1 MSVNSHFRGLI
12 KAVKHYETFL
22 TEVSEE
28 MFTQN
33 PPDGGWSFSETFSH
47 IFQANLASLIAVEK
61 CVIGTG
67 VFSERRTRWQVS
79 AILFFGRFPPGKFKA
94 PEQIAS
100 MVKKLSKEEVANL
113 IIKFKNRLTEL
124 KNKVEKADKY
134 QKVKHP
140 RLGLLNS
147 RQWFRFIEIHTKHHI
162 RQLNRI
168 KRELRVEN

>member
-1 MSVNSHFRGLI
+1 MSVNSHFRGLT
-12 KAVKHYETFL
+12 KAVKHYEALL

-28 MFTQN
+28 MFTQS
-33 PPDGGWSFSETFSH
+33 PSDGGWSYSETFSH
-47 IFQANLASLIAVEK
+47 IFQAKLASLIAVEK
-61 CVIGTG
+61 FVIGTG

-124 KNKVEKADKY
+124 KNKVERADKY

-168 KRELRVEN
+168 KRELKVEN